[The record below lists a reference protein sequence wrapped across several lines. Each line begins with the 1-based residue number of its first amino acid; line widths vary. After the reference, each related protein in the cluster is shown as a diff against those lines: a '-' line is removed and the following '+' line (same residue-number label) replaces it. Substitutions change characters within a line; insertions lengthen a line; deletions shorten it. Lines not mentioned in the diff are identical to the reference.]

1 MLIKGHTKA
10 FPMVGEYEGINQHM
24 SAGHNKLEKEF
35 EENFDDMV
43 IDEGVNASK
52 IHWEQPKVS
61 TALLRL

>member
-1 MLIKGHTKA
+1 
-10 FPMVGEYEGINQHM
+10 MVGEYEGINQHM